1 MPPTAKGTH
10 PIALFSLVP
19 TSNRARAAVDHPE
32 NSHLVSRITDDP
44 DRPGDDQRGLNIG
57 VFIGSK
63 SRYTLATI
71 GRCGDITVE
80 GAGISRI
87 QCSFE
92 INEDNKTEIML
103 QDRSTNKSTQF
114 FGTKAMPFELGRPHR
129 RVLVD
134 KHVNLEFGFGGV
146 GCDLYRFRI
155 VWHDRGKLMADFDY
169 REDNPRQTRTVL
181 DEPPTIE
188 PSRRTTRVHT
198 PGNPERI
205 RYSYRDMI
213 GSGAFGE
220 VWKVAN
226 VDSGEWLAVK
236 RVKRPHLQSY
246 NHVLLKRE
254 VETLSRICHRNV
266 IEYKSAV
273 WADEHFEIFMA
284 FRPGNVEDL
293 IRRDLFI
300 KKRTAAD
307 AFVHQMLQALDY
319 LASESIIHRDIK
331 PENILY
337 SPMPDGG
344 LLYQLADFGLANIV
358 ADARTFAG
366 SRLYMAPE
374 LENSPDS
381 PQTPKMDV
389 WSLFVTLAYALN
401 GAGFRQKPLHNTP
414 LRIKAIQEAAN
425 EFRPL
430 RDMAH
435 VDPRERATAGD
446 MLDRLF
452 AGEGRT
458 TRRNPIRAAA
468 ISPDEPGPSGERVEQ
483 ERKRVRRVEQR
494 PQRAQREIKCDSAD
508 VPDQC
513 DWCRH
518 HNLRCTFGRTRPRK
532 GLKIHVTTVQDGPAG
547 RRVST
552 QKSPFHETRPREP
565 RTTSK
570 HEAVDARSRQTAAPS
585 HPHGTRTSEAALAM
599 PLTSLDETPLR
610 QIFFGGRNFG
620 AIDSQNGIPHF
631 TLQCHQWILSRTGQW
646 PRFHDL
652 DIHDPGYDENT
663 TECSSAPVMS
673 APLNQNDKAVL
684 PDQHILAFLLR
695 TFMDSELSLIFPL
708 VDSVLIEETARMAYA
723 VNSHEYISA
732 RACMFAFLSMV
743 GTRFPDIK
751 AASEINSD
759 ACAAEAQLAL
769 SELLHHASITNLQ
782 TMIMLLLH
790 EMLRGRVNTA
800 SMYHALACRTV
811 FTLKGHTCIPPTHY
825 NLTRKE
831 NENRH
836 LRMLFWMCYVLDK
849 DIALRTGQPP
859 VIDDQFCNLTL
870 PDNYMETVFV
880 DGNRVTKGQR
890 TPWFTG
896 DLRLSLL
903 KSKTTCDLYSHAA
916 LVKTDAELL
925 KTIRVLDEELESWRI
940 SIPEELRPGLSVQK
954 KANLDTMSSFQS
966 MIHIELSLNY
976 YFLLNTIHAAS
987 GRFKVNVDG
996 HRSGRKCRF
1005 GVQSSL
1011 DLSAEASR
1019 STLRYLSTVAS
1030 RLYMETFWVFCFYP
1044 TSALMTLFFNILHD
1058 PHHDFAMDDVELL
1071 CGASNVLQS
1080 MPIRRVTPR
1089 ETMYL
1094 KRMDILVRELS
1105 ELSRLAIARQMT
1117 KVK

>member
-254 VETLSRICHRNV
+254 VETLSRICHHQRNV

-494 PQRAQREIKCDSAD
+494 PQRAQREVRD
-508 VPDQC
+508 VAAV
-513 DWCRH
+513 R
-518 HNLRCTFGRTRPRK
+518 
-532 GLKIHVTTVQDGPAG
+532 G
-547 RRVST
+547 RRE
-552 QKSPFHETRPREP
+552 Q
-565 RTTSK
+565 
-570 HEAVDARSRQTAAPS
+570 RS
-585 HPHGTRTSEAALAM
+585 
-599 PLTSLDETPLR
+599 
-610 QIFFGGRNFG
+610 GGR
-620 AIDSQNGIPHF
+620 
-631 TLQCHQWILSRTGQW
+631 
-646 PRFHDL
+646 
-652 DIHDPGYDENT
+652 
-663 TECSSAPVMS
+663 
-673 APLNQNDKAVL
+673 VL
-684 PDQHILAFLLR
+684 GLA
-695 TFMDSELSLIFPL
+695 
-708 VDSVLIEETARMAYA
+708 
-723 VNSHEYISA
+723 
-732 RACMFAFLSMV
+732 
-743 GTRFPDIK
+743 
-751 AASEINSD
+751 
-759 ACAAEAQLAL
+759 
-769 SELLHHASITNLQ
+769 
-782 TMIMLLLH
+782 
-790 EMLRGRVNTA
+790 
-800 SMYHALACRTV
+800 
-811 FTLKGHTCIPPTHY
+811 
-825 NLTRKE
+825 
-831 NENRH
+831 
-836 LRMLFWMCYVLDK
+836 
-849 DIALRTGQPP
+849 
-859 VIDDQFCNLTL
+859 
-870 PDNYMETVFV
+870 
-880 DGNRVTKGQR
+880 
-890 TPWFTG
+890 
-896 DLRLSLL
+896 
-903 KSKTTCDLYSHAA
+903 
-916 LVKTDAELL
+916 
-925 KTIRVLDEELESWRI
+925 
-940 SIPEELRPGLSVQK
+940 SVQK
-954 KANLDTMSSFQS
+954 
-966 MIHIELSLNY
+966 H
-976 YFLLNTIHAAS
+976 
-987 GRFKVNVDG
+987 
-996 HRSGRKCRF
+996 
-1005 GVQSSL
+1005 
-1011 DLSAEASR
+1011 
-1019 STLRYLSTVAS
+1019 
-1030 RLYMETFWVFCFYP
+1030 
-1044 TSALMTLFFNILHD
+1044 
-1058 PHHDFAMDDVELL
+1058 
-1071 CGASNVLQS
+1071 
-1080 MPIRRVTPR
+1080 
-1089 ETMYL
+1089 
-1094 KRMDILVRELS
+1094 
-1105 ELSRLAIARQMT
+1105 ARQGEPRQGEPRFPGAFPGM
-1117 KVK
+1117 